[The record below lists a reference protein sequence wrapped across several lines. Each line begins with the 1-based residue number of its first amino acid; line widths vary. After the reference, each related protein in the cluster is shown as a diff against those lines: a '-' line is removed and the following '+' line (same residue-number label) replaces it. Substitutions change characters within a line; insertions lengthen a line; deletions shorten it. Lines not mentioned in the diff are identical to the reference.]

1 MQGEKKEGKDRK
13 DLGEGRKRK
22 KIEVT
27 ASKLIHGYININ
39 VRHLKDSNTKC
50 SSELNPGSVKA

>member
-1 MQGEKKEGKDRK
+1 MKREKKEDKDRK

-27 ASKLIHGYININ
+27 AFKLLHGYINIY
-39 VRHLKDSNTKC
+39 VRHLKDSNTKFIL
-50 SSELNPGSVKA
+50 ELNPGSVKA

>member
-1 MQGEKKEGKDRK
+1 MKREKKEDKDRK

-27 ASKLIHGYININ
+27 ASILIHGYINIY
-39 VRHLKDSNTKC
+39 VRHLKDSNTKFP
-50 SSELNPGSVKA
+50 SELNPGSVKA